1 MSSFGRRGRGAALC
15 ALLAASR
22 GFGAPVPPGGWATN
36 GPPLFQVSA
45 VAADPAQDSSVY
57 CASSIIEAKQ
67 SAIFHSADGG
77 NTWDPLVELLTG
89 EFYSTLLV
97 DARQPQRIYAGA
109 RGTDNHGKIYRSID
123 GGAHWIQT
131 ASVPP
136 PSCSPSFAAGS
147 GAQTVL
153 AACGSTLLRSPDGGA
168 TWTTLTAPF
177 TQATRLTPGPPGTVV
192 AYGASS
198 IFRSTN
204 DGGSWTPIATAPAA
218 CPTILAAQMDPSNAN
233 VLLAGTGSVGAG
245 GSVCGGVF
253 RSTDGGRTWG
263 PIAISGFYVTDL
275 VLDPRSPAT
284 VYAGASSLPG
294 ILPRGGVF
302 ESHDGGQSFN
312 DLRLPASGAL
322 RLALSPSG
330 RLLHAATPIGAFV
343 RGFRRTSLLEP
354 RE

>member
-1 MSSFGRRGRGAALC
+1 
-15 ALLAASR
+15 
-22 GFGAPVPPGGWATN
+22 VN
-36 GPPLFQVSA
+36 A

-57 CASSIIEAKQ
+57 CASSIYNAKQ
-67 SAIFHSADGG
+67 SAIFHSVDGG
-77 NTWDPLVELLTG
+77 KTWEPLVELLTG

-97 DARQPQRIYAGA
+97 DVRQPQRIYAGA
-109 RGTDNHGKIYRSID
+109 RGTDGSGKIYRSID
-123 GGAHWIQT
+123 GGAHWT
-131 ASVPP
+131 KTGSV
-136 PSCSPSFAAGS
+136 SGTCSPSFAAAS
-147 GAQTVL
+147 GMQTVL
-153 AACGSTLLRSPDGGA
+153 ATCGSTLVRSPDGGA
-168 TWTTLTAPF
+168 TWATLAAPF
-177 TQATRLTPGPPGTVV
+177 TEATRLTPGTPGTVL
-192 AYGASS
+192 AYSASG

-204 DGGSWTPIATAPAA
+204 DGGSWTPIATAPSA

-233 VLLAGTGSVGAG
+233 VLVAGTGSVGAG

-263 PIAISGFYVTDL
+263 PIAISGIYVTDL

-302 ESHDGGQSFN
+302 ESRDGGQSFV

>member
-1 MSSFGRRGRGAALC
+1 MSSFGRWGRCAALG
-15 ALLAASR
+15 ALLAVSPCL
-22 GFGAPVPPGGWATN
+22 GAPIPPGGWTTN
-36 GPPLFQVSA
+36 GPPLFQVNA
-45 VAADPAQDSSVY
+45 VAADPARDSSVY
-57 CASSIIEAKQ
+57 SASSIYDAKQ

-77 NTWDPLVELLTG
+77 KTWEPLVELRTG
-89 EFYSTLLV
+89 EFYSTVLV
-97 DARQPQRIYAGA
+97 DPREPQRIYAGSNE
-109 RGTDNHGKIYRSID
+109 GNVYRSID
-123 GGAHWIQT
+123 GGAHWSKT
-131 ASVPP
+131 GSVS

-153 AACGSTLLRSPDGGA
+153 AACGSTLLRSPDGGG
-168 TWTTLTAPF
+168 TWTALPAPF
-177 TQATRLTPGPPGTVV
+177 TQATKLTPGTPGTVL
-192 AYGASS
+192 AYGPSGV
-198 IFRSTN
+198 FRSAN
-204 DGGSWTPIATAPAA
+204 DGDSWTPIATAPAA
-218 CPTILAAQMDPSNAN
+218 CSTILAVRMDPSNAN
-233 VLLAGTGSVGAG
+233 VLVAGTGSLGAG

-263 PIAISGFYVTDL
+263 AIAISGFYVTDL
-275 VLDPRSPAT
+275 VLDPRNPAT

-302 ESHDGGQSFN
+302 ESRDGGASFI

-330 RLLHAATPIGAFV
+330 RLLHAATSIGAFV